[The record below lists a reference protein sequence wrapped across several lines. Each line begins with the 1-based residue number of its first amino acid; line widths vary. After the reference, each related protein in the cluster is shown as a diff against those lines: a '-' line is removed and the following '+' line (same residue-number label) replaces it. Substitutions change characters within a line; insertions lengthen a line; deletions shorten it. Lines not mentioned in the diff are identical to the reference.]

1 MQNSHAMQRRPAS
14 AETQPQSAARSGH
27 AGSAQLTAM
36 GSALNAS
43 PRVQQL
49 LAMRDAL
56 SQRGTATQ
64 LMASPATPS
73 PVAAG
78 RPNRTGLPDQLK
90 AGVEAISGMQ
100 MDAVRVHYDSPRPAQ
115 LQALAFTQGTDIH
128 VAPGQERHVPH
139 EAWHVVQQAQGRV
152 RPTLQLQGGVPVNDD
167 PTLER
172 EADVMGGRSSR
183 HAIQAQADDAAE
195 DEAGPMQAMA
205 ASDGLRAIQAQ
216 ADDAAEDEAFPMQA
230 MAASDGLRA
239 IQAQADDAA
248 EDEAGP
254 MQAMAASDGLRRSVQ
269 FVVQLRPSW
278 KEIAAGSLLAVPTLG
293 IAPAIIAHR
302 YRDRTRRET
311 QAQVAATGHEAADV
325 GHSLARHGP
334 DVTDAEL
341 TTRLTTGVAPDGLL
355 SPAPG
360 LSSRFRNHRRW
371 LTTRTAAVNELQA
384 ALTASQ
390 AVIGPTVTA
399 FANGWANAVAMPGG
413 PAKGAAFTNVNT
425 VLKPAAQASINGIAN
440 PNTAHE
446 APLTYQA
453 PVMGGANAANI
464 PGRAIEMAQIKAS
477 YQVVIDHGRDVG
489 VGFQGTGAP
498 APIVGHAGNTWATTA
513 PAPNF
518 TATRTT
524 LEPPAGPV
532 SVVNAPAAAGWRAVQ
547 HFPSNEPPGIT
558 G

>member
-14 AETQPQSAARSGH
+14 AENQPQSATRSGH
-27 AGSAQLTAM
+27 TGSAQLVAM

-43 PRVQQL
+43 PRVRQL

-56 SQRGTATQ
+56 SQRGAATQ
-64 LMASPATPS
+64 LIASPAGPPS
-73 PVAAG
+73 AAGG
-78 RPNRTGLPDQLK
+78 RPNGTGLPDQLK

-100 MDAVRVHYDSPRPAQ
+100 MDAVRVHYNSPQPAQ
-115 LQALAFTQGTDIH
+115 LQALAFTRGTDIH

-167 PTLER
+167 PALER
-172 EADVMGGRSSR
+172 EADIMGGQSLR
-183 HAIQAQADDAAE
+183 HAIQAQSDDAAEDESVAMQPMAASGGVHAVQAQSDDAAE
-195 DEAGPMQAMA
+195 DEAVPM
-205 ASDGLRAIQAQ
+205 R
-216 ADDAAEDEAFPMQA
+216 
-230 MAASDGLRA
+230 
-239 IQAQADDAA
+239 
-248 EDEAGP
+248 
-254 MQAMAASDGLRRSVQ
+254 AMAASDGLRRSVQ
-269 FVVQLRPSW
+269 FVVQMRPTW

-302 YRDRTRRET
+302 YRDRTRREA
-311 QAQVAATGHEAADV
+311 QAQVAANAHEAADA

-334 DVTDAEL
+334 NVTDAEL
-341 TTRLTTGVAPDGLL
+341 TTRLTTGVAPDGVL

-371 LTTRTAAVNELQA
+371 LTTRTAAVNELQT

-390 AVIGPTVTA
+390 AVVAPTVTA

-413 PAKGAAFTNVNT
+413 PAKGAAFVNVNT
-425 VLKPAAQASINGIAN
+425 VLKPAAQAAITGIAN

-453 PVMGGANAANI
+453 PMMGGANQANI
-464 PGRAIEMAQIKAS
+464 PGRAINIAQIKAS
-477 YQVVIDHGRDVG
+477 FQVVIDHGRDVG
-489 VGFQGTGAP
+489 VGFQGTGAATP
-498 APIVGHAGNTWATTA
+498 VVGHAGNTWATTA

-524 LEPPAGPV
+524 LDAPAGPV
-532 SVVNAPAAAGWRAVQ
+532 SVFNAPAAAAWRAVQ
-547 HFPSNEPPGIT
+547 HFPSTEPPGIT